1 MMRTLMNIHTLLTVR
16 SFARDVVN
24 SGLCL
29 GCRSLTVALI
39 LSASVQGQD
48 AATPPATAP
57 NFAPVAT
64 QVPAPAPTPAAAQ
77 ATPAP
82 AAIQTTPAPAPSAT
96 PAVKVNTAAVEVAA
110 IKLTVE
116 MDGVIDSPGK
126 AIVALRPKS
135 LKELKIV
142 GAVGHGTRISQG
154 QVLLQLDTDAWERAR
169 RAAEQATVAAEQDAK
184 QAAAALTLLEES
196 LRIELEAADLA
207 NNRAQEE
214 LEHFLNV
221 GRELQ
226 VDDLNYSLEA
236 GEQSVEYAREE
247 YEQLKKM
254 YDADELTE
262 ESEEIVLK
270 RALNDLKR
278 SERFFAQ
285 TQRRVKRQLEV
296 ELDRQE
302 AGLKNNAAKAKLDL
316 EKLQK
321 SKEGKMVVAKLA
333 VARADALLELAR
345 KEVVNINED
354 RGQLVAAAPF
364 AGVLL
369 WGGATNSG
377 WKGISSV
384 EDSLY
389 VGAMVQP
396 NRPLLTVISTDKLF
410 IRASVTEK
418 QIGSI
423 KAGMSAYFEP
433 TARPESRIEV
443 VCEERGELPIEPG
456 SYRVVFR
463 VVRPTELDGL
473 LPLMTGKLT
482 GTSYEKEKALMVPQ
496 EAVRYEGQTTYVL
509 LHDAAAGKST
519 RQDVLLGRREGK
531 RVEVTQG
538 VREGEHV
545 VLP

>member
-1 MMRTLMNIHTLLTVR
+1 MRTLVNVHSLLTVR
-16 SFARDVVN
+16 TFAHDVGAG
-24 SGLCL
+24 GLRL
-29 GCRSLTVALI
+29 GCWSLAVALI
-39 LSASVQGQD
+39 LPAYLQGQD
-48 AATPPATAP
+48 AATPATAP
-57 NFAPVAT
+57 NSAAPVAA
-64 QVPAPAPTPAAAQ
+64 QAPAPAPAPVQAAPAQ
-77 ATPAP
+77 ATL
-82 AAIQTTPAPAPSAT
+82 APSTT
-96 PAVKVNTAAVEVAA
+96 PAVKVNTAAVEVAP
-110 IKLTVE
+110 IKLIVE
-116 MDGVIDSPGK
+116 MEGVIDSPSK

-154 QVLLQLDTDAWERAR
+154 QVLLQLDSEAWERAR
-169 RAAEQATVAAEQDAK
+169 RAAEQAAVSAEQDAK
-184 QAAAALTLLEES
+184 QATASLALLEES

-236 GEQSVEYAREE
+236 SEQSVEYAREE

-278 SERFFAQ
+278 SERYFAQ
-285 TQRRVKRQLEV
+285 TQRRVKRTLEID
-296 ELDRQE
+296 LDRQQ
-302 AGLKNNAAKAKLDL
+302 AGLKNTAAKAKLDL

-321 SKEGKMVVAKLA
+321 SQEGKMVAAKLA
-333 VARADALLELAR
+333 VARAEAALELAR
-345 KEVVNINED
+345 KEVVNVNED
-354 RGQLVAAAPF
+354 RGQLVAAAPY
-364 AGVLL
+364 AGVVL
-369 WGGATNSG
+369 WGGMTNSG
-377 WKGISSV
+377 WKGSSSV
-384 EDSLY
+384 EEGLY
-389 VGAMVQP
+389 VGAIVQP

-443 VCEERGELPIEPG
+443 VCEERGELPIDPG
-456 SYRVVFR
+456 SYRVTFR

-482 GTSYEKEKALMVPQ
+482 GTTYEKEKALIIPQ
-496 EAVRYEGQTTYVL
+496 EAVRYEGPTIYVL
-509 LHDAAAGKST
+509 LHDSASGKNT

>member
-1 MMRTLMNIHTLLTVR
+1 MIRTLMNIHTPLTVR
-16 SFARDVVN
+16 SVVRDLVAG
-24 SGLCL
+24 GLWLVCW
-29 GCRSLTVALI
+29 SLTFVLMQPDKAN
-39 LSASVQGQD
+39 GQD
-48 AATPPATAP
+48 AVAPPTTAPISAVPASTTPVTATPPP
-57 NFAPVAT
+57 
-64 QVPAPAPTPAAAQ
+64 
-77 ATPAP
+77 
-82 AAIQTTPAPAPSAT
+82 TTPPASNFPTVAVPSA
-96 PAVKVNTAAVEVAA
+96 AVKVNTAAVEVAP

-116 MDGVIDSPGK
+116 LDGVIDSPGK

-135 LKELKIV
+135 LKELKVI
-142 GAVGHGTRISQG
+142 GAIGHGSRVSQG
-154 QVLLQLDTDAWERAR
+154 QVVLQLESDAWERAR
-169 RAAEQATVAAEQDAK
+169 RIAEQAAVSAEQDAK
-184 QAAAALTLLEES
+184 LATAALTLLEES
-196 LRIELEAADLA
+196 LRIELESADLA
-207 NNRAQEE
+207 NDRAQEE
-214 LEHFLNV
+214 LEYFLTV

-226 VDDLNYSLEA
+226 EDDLNYSLLA
-236 GEQSVEYAREE
+236 SEQSVEYAREE

-278 SERFFAQ
+278 SERYFAQ

-296 ELDRQE
+296 ELDRQQ
-302 AGLKNNAAKAKLDL
+302 AGLKNTAAKAKLDL

-321 SKEGKMVVAKLA
+321 SQEGKTVAAKLA
-333 VARADALLELAR
+333 VARAEAALELAR
-345 KEVVNINED
+345 KEVANINED

-364 AGVLL
+364 AGVVL
-369 WGGATNSG
+369 WGGMTNSG

-423 KAGMSAYFEP
+423 KPGMSAHFEP

-443 VCEERGELPIEPG
+443 VCEERGDVPIEPG
-456 SYRVVFR
+456 SYRVAFR

-482 GTSYEKEKALMVPQ
+482 GSTYEKEKAILIPQ
-496 EAVRYEGQTTYVL
+496 EAVRFEGQTTYVL
-509 LHDAAAGKST
+509 LHDSSSGKST
-519 RQDVLLGRREGK
+519 RQDVLLGRRDGK

>member
-1 MMRTLMNIHTLLTVR
+1 MRTLVNVHSLLTVR
-16 SFARDVVN
+16 TFACEVVAG
-24 SGLCL
+24 GLRL
-29 GCRSLTVALI
+29 GCWSLAVALI
-39 LSASVQGQD
+39 LPAYLQGQD
-48 AATPPATAP
+48 AATPATAP
-57 NFAPVAT
+57 NSAAPVA
-64 QVPAPAPTPAAAQ
+64 AQ
-77 ATPAP
+77 
-82 AAIQTTPAPAPSAT
+82 APAPSPAPVQAAPAPSPT
-96 PAVKVNTAAVEVAA
+96 PAVKVNTAAVEVSP

-116 MDGVIDSPGK
+116 MEGVIDSPSK

-154 QVLLQLDTDAWERAR
+154 QVLLQLDSEAWERAR
-169 RAAEQATVAAEQDAK
+169 RAAEQAAVSAEQDAK
-184 QAAAALTLLEES
+184 QATASLALLEES

-236 GEQSVEYAREE
+236 SEQSVEYAREE

-278 SERFFAQ
+278 SERYFAQ
-285 TQRRVKRQLEV
+285 TQRRVKRTLEID
-296 ELDRQE
+296 LDRQQ
-302 AGLKNNAAKAKLDL
+302 AGLKNTAAKAKLDL

-321 SKEGKMVVAKLA
+321 SQEGKMVAAKLA
-333 VARADALLELAR
+333 VARAEAALELAR
-345 KEVVNINED
+345 KEVVNVNED
-354 RGQLVAAAPF
+354 RGQLVAAAPY
-364 AGVLL
+364 AGVVL
-369 WGGATNSG
+369 WGGMTNSG
-377 WKGISSV
+377 WKGSSSV
-384 EDSLY
+384 EEGLY
-389 VGAMVQP
+389 VGAIVQP

-443 VCEERGELPIEPG
+443 VCEERGELPIDPG
-456 SYRVVFR
+456 SYRVTFR

-482 GTSYEKEKALMVPQ
+482 GTTYEKEKALIIPQ
-496 EAVRYEGQTTYVL
+496 EAVRYEGPTTYVL
-509 LHDAAAGKST
+509 LHDSASGKNT